1 VMASI
6 KGTQTEKNVL
16 TAFTGESAARNRYTF
31 WAAAAKKEGFVQIEA
46 IFEETANQEKE
57 HAKRLFKFLEG
68 GEVAINIGLPAGT
81 VDKTLVNLAHAAEG
95 EEYEW
100 QHMYPDFAKVARA
113 EGFELVAKTMES
125 IAVAEKFHGERYRK
139 LAMNIEKGLV
149 FKREDPATV
158 WRCRNCGYIHVGQNA
173 PDVCPACV
181 HPMAHFELVPGN
193 W

>member
-1 VMASI
+1 MASI

-16 TAFTGESAARNRYTF
+16 TAFVGESAARNRYTY
-31 WAAAAKKEGFVQIEA
+31 WASQAKKDGFVQIES

-68 GEVAINIGLPAGT
+68 GEVEFCAALPAG
-81 VDKTLVNLAHAAEG
+81 VIGKTMDNLIHAAEG

-100 QHMYPDFAKVARA
+100 QHMYTDFAKVARE
-113 EGFELVAKTMES
+113 EGFEDIAKAMDS

-139 LAMNIEKGLV
+139 LAANIQKGLV
-149 FKREDPATV
+149 FKREDAKTV
-158 WRCRNCGYIHVGQNA
+158 WRCRNCGYIHVGLEA

-181 HPMAHFELVPGN
+181 HPKAHFELVPGN